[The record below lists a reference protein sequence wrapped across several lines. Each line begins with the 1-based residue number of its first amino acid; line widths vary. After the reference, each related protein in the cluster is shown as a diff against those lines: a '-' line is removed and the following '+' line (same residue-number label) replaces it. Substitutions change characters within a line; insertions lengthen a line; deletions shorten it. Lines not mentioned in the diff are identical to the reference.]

1 MESVPLSMV
10 LKDLLLLPSFS
21 APPPPHPPAPPPA
34 RLFSNLQVIMIASQF
49 LPVFLPILT
58 HILFYLDENFDNVY
72 TFNRAAF

>member
-1 MESVPLSMV
+1 MEIVPLSMV
-10 LKDLLLLPSFS
+10 LKDLLLLPSF
-21 APPPPHPPAPPPA
+21 PAPPPTPTQA

-58 HILFYLDENFDNVY
+58 HILFYLDKNLDNLY

>member
-10 LKDLLLLPSFS
+10 LKDLLLLPSFPG
-21 APPPPHPPAPPPA
+21 PPPSPRPPPPA

-58 HILFYLDENFDNVY
+58 HILFYLDKNFDNVY